1 MNIFQLPVFQR
12 RKVRPQSSSRQSTGQ
27 ANDSSVGNANVEA
40 PSLPLSPEHATEQVR
55 ILSALTPDRFERKR
69 HFPTAES
76 ALDMLPWTRVLPCD
90 KQAFQHDDTECSICC
105 ERLIDGFAITRLPCG
120 HLFHYMCALS
130 WLGRS
135 NSCPDCRYELPTTS
149 RRQERGRR
157 MWPSATVKSH
167 ICTSASLL
175 TLLDDLMTKSAV
187 KLEHKELLKIQLQ
200 VNIFTRFSSHSNYKH
215 CRSMSRFLCADWP

>member
-157 MWPSATVKSH
+157 ERMKSRH
-167 ICTSASLL
+167 VAQCNC
-175 TLLDDLMTKSAV
+175 
-187 KLEHKELLKIQLQ
+187 Q
-200 VNIFTRFSSHSNYKH
+200 VSHMHQCFFVDTARRLNDQVCSEI
-215 CRSMSRFLCADWP
+215 RA